1 MQDFS
6 WRPEGERPHF
16 LIPLL
21 YPVLGIA
28 VGVLVGMALTSG
40 PWDWRQ
46 PTTRAERLSSPAK
59 NSLHRSRETDTP
71 TTITTSVAAPKEKS
85 PVIIL
90 NPTAVETPSSPV
102 AHIKQVSP
110 ADVVPPGQE
119 QVETST
125 PRPVASRETPQQS
138 ARDYRA
144 LRLEMLRAV
153 RP

>member
-28 VGVLVGMALTSG
+28 VGVLIGVALTSG
-40 PWDWRQ
+40 AWDGGQ
-46 PTTRAERLSSPAK
+46 PRTRAERLSLPAK
-59 NSLHRSRETDTP
+59 DPLNLPRETDRP
-71 TTITTSVAAPKEKS
+71 TTTTTTVTAAKENR

-102 AHIKQVSP
+102 APIKQVSP
-110 ADVVPPGQE
+110 HDVVPPGQE
-119 QVETST
+119 QVEIST
-125 PRPVASRETPQQS
+125 PRPVASTETPQQS

-144 LRLEMLRAV
+144 LRLQMLRAV

>member
-6 WRPEGERPHF
+6 WRSEGERP
-16 LIPLL
+16 PSMVRLL

-28 VGVLVGMALTSG
+28 IGVLIGVALTSG
-40 PWDWRQ
+40 AWDWGQ
-46 PTTRAERLSSPAK
+46 VTTRAERFPLTAK
-59 NSLHRSRETDTP
+59 DSLHRSRETDTP
-71 TTITTSVAAPKEKS
+71 TTATASVAAPKENS

-90 NPTAVETPSSPV
+90 NPTAVETPASPV
-102 AHIKQVSP
+102 AQVSP
-110 ADVVPPGQE
+110 DDVVPPEQE

-125 PRPVASRETPQQS
+125 PRPVASTETPQQP

-144 LRLEMLRAV
+144 LRLQMLRAV

>member
-1 MQDFS
+1 MV
-6 WRPEGERPHF
+6 R
-16 LIPLL
+16 LL

-28 VGVLVGMALTSG
+28 VGVLIGVATHKRRFGLGAV
-40 PWDWRQ
+40 
-46 PTTRAERLSSPAK
+46 TTRAERLPLTAK
-59 NSLHRSRETDTP
+59 DSLHRSRETDTP
-71 TTITTSVAAPKEKS
+71 TTATASVAASKENS

-90 NPTAVETPSSPV
+90 NPTAVETPASPV

-110 ADVVPPGQE
+110 DDVVPPEQE

-125 PRPVASRETPQQS
+125 PRPVASTETPQQP

-144 LRLEMLRAV
+144 LRLQMLRAV